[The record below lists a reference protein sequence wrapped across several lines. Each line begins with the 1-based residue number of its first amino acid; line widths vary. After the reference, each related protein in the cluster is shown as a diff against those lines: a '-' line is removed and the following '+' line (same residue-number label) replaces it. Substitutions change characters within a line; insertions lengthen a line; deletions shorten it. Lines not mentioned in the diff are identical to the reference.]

1 MSTVT
6 VPTYTANAA
15 GNLRASAS
23 LAASASFNNDVDY
36 SAKFEAQI
44 HIKNTPGGTISGTRG
59 LKVEIFRRYGSGPT
73 TAETPMMTFY
83 MPSQT
88 ISTAESFDFFL
99 STGKYN
105 IKVTNLDAAQAV
117 TVEMGD
123 DTVTSLTT
131 T

>member
-1 MSTVT
+1 MSTT

-44 HIKNTPGGTISGTRG
+44 HIKNTPGGSVSGTRG
-59 LKVEIFRRYGSGPT
+59 LKIEIFRRYGSGPT
-73 TAETPMMTFY
+73 TADTPMMTFY
-83 MPSQT
+83 LPST
-88 ISTAESFDFFL
+88 TASTAESMDIFL

-123 DTVTSLTT
+123 DTVSALTT